1 MRVFT
6 LASFVA
12 VALAACGIA
21 QEAATEPTFEVATVK
36 PADLMA
42 QDRLGIGLFTY
53 PGGRIVANK
62 CPLDYLIEQAF
73 DLQRFQI
80 SGAPSWAHGERFNIE
95 ARPPAS
101 SKSSQSNPNNPK
113 LPPNAEQRQ
122 MLQALLVDRFHLKYA
137 IESKEG
143 PVYLLVKTNREL
155 KLTDTKDKNEYP
167 WAGSIGGGA
176 ISGDGLRGINIT
188 MTQLAERLSPY
199 MGRRVSDQ
207 TGLTGAYDFK
217 FEYHG
222 DDSTNDL
229 ISTILTS
236 VQALG
241 LKLETGKGPVKTL
254 LIQSVDKPSADN

>member
-1 MRVFT
+1 VRIFALT
-6 LASFVA
+6 LI
-12 VALAACGIA
+12 AAAAFAPADGFA
-21 QEAATEPTFEVATVK
+21 QETAGPTFEVATVK

-42 QDRLGIGLFTY
+42 QDRLGRGLFTY

-73 DLQRFQI
+73 DIQRFQI
-80 SGAPSWAHGERFNIE
+80 SGVPGWAHADPFDIE
-95 ARPPAS
+95 AKPPAS
-101 SKSSQSNPNNPK
+101 SQSSHSNPNSPK

-122 MLQALLVDRFHLKYA
+122 MLQALLVDRFHLKYT
-137 IESKEG
+137 IENKEG

-155 KLTDTKDKNEYP
+155 KLSEAKDKNEYP
-167 WAGSIGGGA
+167 WAGSVAGGA
-176 ISGDGLRGINIT
+176 ISGDGLRGTNIT
-188 MTQLAERLSPY
+188 MTQLAERLSAY
-199 MGRRVSDQ
+199 MGRPVVDH
-207 TGLTGAYDFK
+207 TGLAGAYDFK

-222 DDSTNDL
+222 DNATNDL

-254 LIQSVDKPSADN
+254 VIQSVEKPAADN

>member
-1 MRVFT
+1 VRIFT
-6 LASFVA
+6 LVFIATA
-12 VALAACGIA
+12 ALPPAGGFA
-21 QEAATEPTFEVATVK
+21 QEAVGPTFEVATVK

-73 DLQRFQI
+73 DLHRFQI
-80 SGAPSWAHGERFNIE
+80 SGAPGWAHAERFNIE
-95 ARPPAS
+95 AKPPAS
-101 SKSSQSNPNNPK
+101 SKSSQSSPNSPK

-137 IESKEG
+137 MESKEG
-143 PVYLLVKTNREL
+143 PVYFLAKTNREL
-155 KLTDTKDKNEYP
+155 KLMETKDKNDYP
-167 WAGSIGGGA
+167 WAGSVAGGA
-176 ISGDGLRGINIT
+176 ISGDGLRGTNIT

-199 MGRRVSDQ
+199 MGRPVIDQ

-222 DDSTNDL
+222 DEATNDL
-229 ISTILTS
+229 LSTILTS

-241 LKLETGKGPVKTL
+241 LKLETAKGPVKTL
-254 LIQSVDKPSADN
+254 MIESVERPAADN